1 MVDMNDF
8 AENTEA
14 AQGDP
19 AQQLLDALR
28 ADGPTALAELLGD
41 HGFLLV
47 ELATAPGGLFSPAPG
62 SSGQYSA
69 VIRRLQEQ
77 RAAMDA
83 LETRCMVALADALRD
98 EDRAA
103 AQAAAAQEPEA
114 VEPVEDTDRRADR
127 AAARDVSMSTRRSP
141 DLASRT
147 LASAR
152 RLVESMPTMLR
163 ALATGRLSESAV
175 RTMAASVAPLSP
187 TQRAQV
193 DARLGTRLAALD
205 GCGTEEWK
213 GAVSAAIAASD
224 AEGESRRH
232 EHARGTRSVTVRRGE
247 HGMAVVSA
255 RLPALDAMKIRKRL
269 SLEAERLRASGDRRG
284 HQQIQADSFIA
295 SLLGAEDGME
305 RTDLDIGVII
315 TDRALLHPGQGE
327 LAHVEGYGPV
337 PVEAV
342 RQELA
347 GPLRELARG
356 TGTPVMAGGAGGR
369 TAGAGS
375 SDLDPVA
382 TETLGLD
389 DALGA
394 DAPAV
399 RLALRRLYTHP
410 TTGELVA
417 VDSVAREF
425 PRALARFIRWRD
437 VTCRGPFCNAPIR
450 HSDHIRPYA
459 VGGHTCLDNG
469 QGLCAFCNDKEQQT
483 SSVERS
489 PDSPGHQVTWTSR
502 TGTVRTTGPTSLTG
516 PLVDPPPGVPSPSK
530 SPPPSGEQAQR
541 AIVENPDEGIEPCSA
556 DDTADHSDEHPVEH
570 PVEHSDDHGDA
581 HTDDDPD

>member
-28 ADGPTALAELLGD
+28 ANGPTALAELLGD

-103 AQAAAAQEPEA
+103 AQADAAQEPEA

-187 TQRAQV
+187 TQREQV

-232 EHARGTRSVTVRRGE
+232 EHARGARSVTVRRGE

-295 SLLGAEDGME
+295 TLLGAEDGMD

-327 LAHVEGYGPV
+327 LAHVEGYGPI

-347 GPLRELARG
+347 GPLRELALS
-356 TGTPVMAGGAGGR
+356 TGTPVAADGPGR
-369 TAGAGS
+369 RHAVAVPP
-375 SDLDPVA
+375 DPDPVA
-382 TETLGLD
+382 TETVGLD
-389 DALGA
+389 DAPGA

-410 TTGELVA
+410 STGELVA

-450 HSDHIRPYA
+450 HSDHIRPHA
-459 VGGHTCLDNG
+459 AGGHTCLDNG

-489 PDSPGHQVTWTSR
+489 PDSPGHQVTWISR

-516 PLVDPPPGVPSPSK
+516 LLVDPPPGAPSPSE

-541 AIVENPDEGIEPCSA
+541 AIGENPDEGVEPCSA

-570 PVEHSDDHGDA
+570 RDDYGDA

>member
-1 MVDMNDF
+1 MVGMNDF

-14 AQGDP
+14 AEGDP

-28 ADGPTALAELLGD
+28 AEGPTALAELLGD
-41 HGFLLV
+41 QGFLLV
-47 ELATAPGGLFSPAPG
+47 ELATEPGGLFSPAPG

-77 RAAMDA
+77 RSAMDA

-103 AQAAAAQEPEA
+103 AQADAAYEPEA
-114 VEPVEDTDRRADR
+114 VEPEEDTDRRADR

-175 RTMAASVAPLSP
+175 RAMAASVAPLAP
-187 TQRAQV
+187 AQREQV
-193 DARLGTRLAALD
+193 DALLGTRLAALD

-213 GAVSAAIAASD
+213 GAVAAAIAASD

-295 SLLGAEDGME
+295 SLLGAEDGMD

-337 PVEAV
+337 PVEAL
-342 RQELA
+342 RHELS
-347 GPLRELARG
+347 GPLRELAQDRSPAVPTGGPG
-356 TGTPVMAGGAGGR
+356 TQNAAAGP
-369 TAGAGS
+369 T
-375 SDLDPVA
+375 DLDPVA
-382 TETLGLD
+382 VETRGLD

-459 VGGHTCLDNG
+459 AGGHTCLDNG

-483 SSVERS
+483 TSVELS
-489 PDSPGHQVTWTSR
+489 TESPGHQVTWTSR
-502 TGTVRTTGPTSLTG
+502 GGTVRTTGPTALTG
-516 PLVDPPPGVPSPSK
+516 PRIEPPPELTSS
-530 SPPPSGEQAQR
+530 SDTPPPRGEQAQR
-541 AIVENPDEGIEPCSA
+541 AVEGNLGEGGGPRSTDGTDGTDGTVDRPD
-556 DDTADHSDEHPVEH
+556 
-570 PVEHSDDHGDA
+570 
-581 HTDDDPD
+581 

>member
-28 ADGPTALAELLGD
+28 ANGPTALAELLGD

-103 AQAAAAQEPEA
+103 AQADAAQEPEA

-187 TQRAQV
+187 TQREQV

-232 EHARGTRSVTVRRGE
+232 EHARGARSVTVRRGE

-295 SLLGAEDGME
+295 TLLGAEDGMD

-327 LAHVEGYGPV
+327 LAHVEGYGPI

-356 TGTPVMAGGAGGR
+356 TGTPVMADGACGR

-382 TETLGLD
+382 TETVGLD

-410 TTGELVA
+410 TIGELVA

-516 PLVDPPPGVPSPSK
+516 RLVDPPPGVPSPSE
-530 SPPPSGEQAQR
+530 SPPPSGEPAQR
-541 AIVENPDEGIEPCSA
+541 AIGENSDEGVEPCSA
-556 DDTADHSDEHPVEH
+556 DDTSDHSDEHPVEH
-570 PVEHSDDHGDA
+570 SDDYGDA
-581 HTDDDPD
+581 HTDDDAD

>member
-1 MVDMNDF
+1 MVGMNDF

-14 AQGDP
+14 VEGDP

-28 ADGPTALAELLGD
+28 AEGPTALAELLGD
-41 HGFLLV
+41 QGFLLV
-47 ELATAPGGLFSPAPG
+47 ELATEPG
-62 SSGQYSA
+62 SLFTPSPESSSKYSA

-77 RAAMDA
+77 RSAMDA
-83 LETRCMVALADALRD
+83 LEARCMVALADALRD

-103 AQAAAAQEPEA
+103 AQTDAAHEPDA
-114 VEPVEDTDRRADR
+114 VEAEEDTDRRADR

-175 RTMAASVAPLSP
+175 RTMAAAVAPLSP
-187 TQRAQV
+187 AQREQV
-193 DARLGTRLAALD
+193 DALLGTRIAALD

-213 GAVSAAIAASD
+213 GAVAAAIAASD

-247 HGMAVVSA
+247 HGMAVVA
-255 RLPALDAMKIRKRL
+255 VRLPALDAMKIRKRL
-269 SLEAERLRASGDRRG
+269 SLEAERLRASGDKRG
-284 HQQIQADSFIA
+284 HQQIQADSFLA
-295 SLLGAEDGME
+295 TLLGAEDGMD

-327 LAHVEGYGPV
+327 LAHVEGYGPI

-347 GPLRELARG
+347 GPLRELALSRG
-356 TGTPVMAGGAGGR
+356 TTALAGGAG
-369 TAGAGS
+369 AGAGAPATGS
-375 SDLDPVA
+375 PDLDPVA
-382 TETLGLD
+382 AETLGLD

-437 VTCRGPFCNAPIR
+437 TTCRGPFCNAPIR
-450 HSDHIRPYA
+450 HTDHIRPYA
-459 VGGHTCLDNG
+459 AGGHTCLDNG

-483 SSVERS
+483 ASVERS
-489 PDSPGHQVTWTSR
+489 AESPGHQVTWTSR
-502 TGTVRTTGPTSLTG
+502 GGTVRTTGPAAFTV
-516 PLVDPPPGVPSPSK
+516 PLVEPPPGGPSTTDTSASDTSPSDAASPSGAPSPSGAHSSS
-530 SPPPSGEQAQR
+530 SPPSPAGPPGEDGT
-541 AIVENPDEGIEPCSA
+541 EHGTEHDDGPD
-556 DDTADHSDEHPVEH
+556 
-570 PVEHSDDHGDA
+570 
-581 HTDDDPD
+581 

>member
-1 MVDMNDF
+1 MVGMNDY

-14 AQGDP
+14 AEGDP

-28 ADGPTALAELLGD
+28 AEGPTALAELLGD
-41 HGFLLV
+41 QGFLLV
-47 ELATAPGGLFSPAPG
+47 ELATEPGGLFSPAPG

-77 RAAMDA
+77 RSAMDA

-103 AQAAAAQEPEA
+103 AQADAAYELEA
-114 VEPVEDTDRRADR
+114 VEPEEDTDRRADR

-163 ALATGRLSESAV
+163 ALATGLLSESAV
-175 RTMAASVAPLSP
+175 RAMAASVAPLAP
-187 TQRAQV
+187 AQREQV
-193 DARLGTRLAALD
+193 DALLGTRLAALD

-213 GAVSAAIAASD
+213 GAVAAAIAASD

-295 SLLGAEDGME
+295 SLLGAEDGMD

-337 PVEAV
+337 PVEAL
-342 RQELA
+342 RHELS
-347 GPLRELARG
+347 GPLRELAQDRAPAVPTGGPG
-356 TGTPVMAGGAGGR
+356 TQNAAAGP
-369 TAGAGS
+369 T
-375 SDLDPVA
+375 DLDPVA
-382 TETLGLD
+382 VETRGLD
-389 DALGA
+389 DAFGA

-459 VGGHTCLDNG
+459 AGGHTCLDNG

-483 SSVERS
+483 TSVELS
-489 PDSPGHQVTWTSR
+489 TESPGHQVTWTSR
-502 TGTVRTTGPTSLTG
+502 GGTVRTTGPTALTG
-516 PLVDPPPGVPSPSK
+516 PRIEPPPELTSS
-530 SPPPSGEQAQR
+530 SDTPPPQEEQAQR
-541 AIVENPDEGIEPCSA
+541 DVEGNLGEGSGPSSTDGTDYTDGTVDRPD
-556 DDTADHSDEHPVEH
+556 
-570 PVEHSDDHGDA
+570 
-581 HTDDDPD
+581 

>member
-1 MVDMNDF
+1 MNDF

-14 AQGDP
+14 VPGDP

-41 HGFLLV
+41 QGFLLV
-47 ELATAPGGLFSPAPG
+47 ELATEPGGLFSPAPD
-62 SSGQYSA
+62 SSVQYSA

-83 LETRCMVALADALRD
+83 LEARCMVALADALRD

-103 AQAAAAQEPEA
+103 AQADAAHEPDA
-114 VEPVEDTDRRADR
+114 VEPEEDTDRRADR
-127 AAARDVSMSTRRSP
+127 AAAREVSMSTRRSP

-187 TQRAQV
+187 TQREQV
-193 DARLGTRLAALD
+193 DALLGTRLAALD

-295 SLLGAEDGME
+295 TLLGAEDGMD

-327 LAHVEGYGPV
+327 LAHIEGYGPI

-342 RQELA
+342 GQELA
-347 GPLRELARG
+347 GPLRELALS
-356 TGTPVMAGGAGGR
+356 TGR
-369 TAGAGS
+369 TIAADGASGPPAGAGS
-375 SDLDPVA
+375 PGLDPLA
-382 TETLGLD
+382 TETVGLD

-394 DAPAV
+394 DASAV

-459 VGGHTCLDNG
+459 AGGHTCLDNG

-483 SSVERS
+483 ASVERS
-489 PDSPGHQVTWTSR
+489 TDSAGHQVTWTSR
-502 TGTVRTTGPTSLTG
+502 TGTVRTTGPTALTG
-516 PLVDPPPGVPSPSK
+516 PLVDPPPGTPAPPEP
-530 SPPPSGEQAQR
+530 PPPSDEQAQR
-541 AIVENPDEGIEPCSA
+541 AVEENLDVDGEPCSA
-556 DDTADHSDEHPVEH
+556 DDSGSHSDEH
-570 PVEHSDDHGDA
+570 SDDE
-581 HTDDDPD
+581 PD

>member
-28 ADGPTALAELLGD
+28 ANGPTALAELLGD

-187 TQRAQV
+187 TQREQV

-232 EHARGTRSVTVRRGE
+232 EHARGARSVTVRRGE

-295 SLLGAEDGME
+295 TLLGAEDGMD

-327 LAHVEGYGPV
+327 LAHVEGYGPI

-347 GPLRELARG
+347 GPLRELALS
-356 TGTPVMAGGAGGR
+356 TGTPVAADGPGR
-369 TAGAGS
+369 RHAVAVPP
-375 SDLDPVA
+375 DPDPVA
-382 TETLGLD
+382 TETVGLD
-389 DALGA
+389 DAPGA

-410 TTGELVA
+410 STGELVA

-450 HSDHIRPYA
+450 HSDHIRPHA
-459 VGGHTCLDNG
+459 AGGHTCLDNG

-516 PLVDPPPGVPSPSK
+516 LLVDPPPGAPSPSE

-541 AIVENPDEGIEPCSA
+541 AIGENPDEGVEPCSA

-570 PVEHSDDHGDA
+570 RDDYGDA